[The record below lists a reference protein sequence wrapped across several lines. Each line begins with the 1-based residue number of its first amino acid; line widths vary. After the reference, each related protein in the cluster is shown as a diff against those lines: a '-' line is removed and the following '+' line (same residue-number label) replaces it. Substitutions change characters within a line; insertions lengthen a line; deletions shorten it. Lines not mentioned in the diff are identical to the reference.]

1 MIPKIIHY
9 CWFGGKKKTC
19 SVMQYID
26 SWRKHLPDYVFQEWN
41 EENFDYKQWRFCRE
55 AYKMKKFAFVA
66 DVCRLYALSTVGG
79 IYLDTDVE
87 VIRSFDGFIDQ
98 QSFVGLEDEGKINT
112 GCMAAESN
120 TPWVV
125 GFLETYRFRHFIN
138 IKGRDLS
145 WPNSYLLK
153 LYLKNSD
160 SKPCIYPLDFF
171 CAKHYTTNELVV
183 TKNTVCI
190 HHYDGTW
197 LNEEISLMKRLKNLY
212 IKLICLI

>member
-9 CWFGGKKKTC
+9 CWFGGKEKPYVVIE
-19 SVMQYID
+19 SIN
-26 SWRKHLPDYVFQEWN
+26 SWRKKLPDYVFWEWN
-41 EENFDYKQWRFCRE
+41 ELNFDYKQWRFCRE
-55 AYKMKKFAFVA
+55 AYNMQKFAFVA

-79 IYLDTDVE
+79 IYLDTDIE
-87 VIRSFDGFIDQ
+87 VIGSFDKFLNQ

-112 GCMAAESN
+112 GCIAAEPN

-125 GFLETYRFRHFIN
+125 GFLDTYRYKHFIN

-153 LYLKNSD
+153 LYLENSK
-160 SKPCIYPLDFF
+160 SLPRIYPLDFF
-171 CAKHYTTNELVV
+171 CAKHYTTNELAI
-183 TKNTVCI
+183 TENTVCI

-197 LNEEISLMKRLKNLY
+197 CGETLSFVKRLRNLW
-212 IKLICLI
+212 IRLFK